1 MDINVISWYHND
13 VLAIAFL
20 HAYYCISID
29 SSNTFAFFPLLFVG
43 LVGEKEQRRNSIKR
57 TYICH
62 ESKRH
67 ETTWAFF
74 QVVRNN
80 VRERSVGRTTMYF

>member
-43 LVGEKEQRRNSIKR
+43 LVGEKEQRRNSIIE
-57 TYICH
+57 YIYLPRI
-62 ESKRH
+62 K
-67 ETTWAFF
+67 TA
-74 QVVRNN
+74 RNY
-80 VRERSVGRTTMYF
+80 VDIFPSCKE

>member
-20 HAYYCISID
+20 QAYYCISID

-43 LVGEKEQRRNSIKR
+43 LVGEKEQRRNSIIE
-57 TYICH
+57 YIYLPRI
-62 ESKRH
+62 K
-67 ETTWAFF
+67 TA
-74 QVVRNN
+74 RNY
-80 VRERSVGRTTMYF
+80 VGIFPSCKE